1 MPFENLLMII
11 LISPGLSFALDF
23 FQSARSTHENRIQTE
38 PEKWKL
44 AAFEIGE
51 DSVNWSRSTLKGRIA
66 EQMAPGTLR
75 VLI

>member
-23 FQSARSTHENRIQTE
+23 FHSARSTHGNRIQTE

-44 AAFEIGE
+44 AAGEIGE